1 MIKVQNLSKKYD
13 DNIVLN
19 GIDFEVAHGEI
30 VVIIGPS
37 GTGKSTLLRCLN
49 YLETPTSGIINIA
62 GVIVDSATATAA
74 QITNLR
80 KKSSFVFQNY
90 SLFANKT
97 ALQNVAESLI
107 TVWKEPKSVALK
119 SAEAILNQVGLGE
132 KIHQY
137 PSQLSGG
144 QQQRV
149 GIARAMAAKGEIILF
164 DEPTSSL
171 DPEWVDEV
179 LAVMKQL
186 ALQKQTMIIVTHE
199 MQFAREVANR
209 VIFMEGGNIVEQGT
223 PKQIFENPQHQRTKE
238 FVGRSTKQKLSA
250 FDSAML

>member
-1 MIKVQNLSKKYD
+1 MIKVQNLSKKFA
-13 DNIVLN
+13 DNTVLN
-19 GIDFEVAHGEI
+19 GINFDVAHGEI

-49 YLETPTSGIINIA
+49 FLETPSSGVIEIA
-62 GVIVDSATATAA
+62 GVRVDSETATAA
-74 QITNLR
+74 QITSLR

-97 ALQNVAESLI
+97 ALQNVAESLL
-107 TVWKEPKSVALK
+107 TVWKEPKSAALK
-119 SAEAILNQVGLGE
+119 HAETILQQVGLSE

-149 GIARAMAAKGEIILF
+149 GIARAMAAKGEVILF

-186 ALQKQTMIIVTHE
+186 AVQKQTMIIVTHE

-223 PKQIFENPQHQRTKE
+223 PQQIFEHPQQQRTKE
-238 FVGRSTKQKLSA
+238 FVARATKQSLTA
-250 FDSAML
+250 LDSAML

>member
-1 MIKVQNLSKKYD
+1 MISVSQLSKKFGD
-13 DNIVLN
+13 LAVLKE
-19 GIDFEVAHGEI
+19 IDFEVAKGEI

-49 YLETPTSGIINIA
+49 YLETPTTGNITIGPA
-62 GVIVDSATATAA
+62 SIDALSHKAKD
-74 QITNLR
+74 ITELR
-80 KKSSFVFQNY
+80 KQSSFVFQNY

-107 TVWKEPKSVALK
+107 TVWKVSKQEAL
-119 SAEAILNQVGLGE
+119 STAEAILVKVGLAE
-132 KIHQY
+132 KLNVY

-149 GIARAMAAKGEIILF
+149 GIARAMAAKGEVILF
-164 DEPTSSL
+164 DEPTSAL

-186 ALQKQTMIIVTHE
+186 ALEKQTMIVVTHE
-199 MQFAREVANR
+199 MQFAKEVADR
-209 VIFMEGGNIVEQGT
+209 VIFMEDGYIVEQGT
-223 PKQIFENPQHQRTKE
+223 PQQIFSNPEHERTKA
-238 FVGRSTKQKLSA
+238 FVKRALKQH
-250 FDSAML
+250 

>member
-1 MIKVQNLSKKYD
+1 MIKVRNLSKSFA
-13 DNIVLN
+13 DNVVLKS
-19 GIDFEVAHGEI
+19 IDFDVLSAEI

-49 YLETPTSGIINIA
+49 YLETPNTGCIEIG
-62 GVIVDSATATAA
+62 GVKVEAKSATAKK
-74 QITNLR
+74 ITELR
-80 KKSSFVFQNY
+80 KQSSFVFQNY

-107 TVWKEPKSVALK
+107 TVSNEPKAAALK
-119 SAEAILNQVGLGE
+119 HAKSILKQVGLAE
-132 KIHQY
+132 KMDQY
-137 PSQLSGG
+137 PAQLSGG

-149 GIARAMAAKGEIILF
+149 GIARAMACKGEVILF

-179 LAVMKQL
+179 LTVMKQL
-186 ALQKQTMIIVTHE
+186 ARQKQTMIVVTHE
-199 MQFAREVANR
+199 MQFAREVADK

-223 PKQIFENPQHQRTKE
+223 AKQIFENPQHQRTKE
-238 FVGRSTKQKLSA
+238 FVARSTKVNFSA
-250 FDSAML
+250 FDSCML

>member
-1 MIKVQNLSKKYD
+1 MIKVSNLSKKFGD
-13 DNIVLN
+13 LAVLKD
-19 GIDFEVAHGEI
+19 ISFEVAKGEI

-49 YLETPTSGIINIA
+49 YLETPTTGQIHIGN
-62 GVIVDSATATAA
+62 ATIDAISHKPKEVT
-74 QITNLR
+74 TLR
-80 KKSSFVFQNY
+80 QQSSFVFQNY

-107 TVWKEPKSVALK
+107 TVWKIPAQEALATAK
-119 SAEAILNQVGLGE
+119 AILVKVGLE
-132 KIHQY
+132 DKLDVY

-149 GIARAMAAKGEIILF
+149 GIARAMAAKGEVILF
-164 DEPTSSL
+164 DEPTSAL

-186 ALQKQTMIIVTHE
+186 AFEKQTMIVVTHE
-199 MQFAREVANR
+199 MQFAKEVADR
-209 VIFMEGGNIVEQGT
+209 VIFMEDGFIVEQGS
-223 PKQIFENPQHQRTKE
+223 PKEVFDNPKHERTKA
-238 FVGRSTKQKLSA
+238 FVKRALKQH
-250 FDSAML
+250 

>member
-1 MIKVQNLSKKYD
+1 MIKVQNLSKKFT

-19 GIDFEVAHGEI
+19 GIDFEVEHGEI

-49 YLETPTSGIINIA
+49 YLETPTSGIIEIA
-62 GVIVDSATATAA
+62 GAKVDSTTATAK

-107 TVWKEPKSVALK
+107 TVWKEPKAQALK
-119 SAEAILNQVGLGE
+119 DAETILQQVGLGE
-132 KIHQY
+132 KMHHY

-149 GIARAMAAKGEIILF
+149 GIARAMAAKGEVILF
-164 DEPTSSL
+164 DEPQPHRL
-171 DPEWVDEV
+171 I
-179 LAVMKQL
+179 LNGLMKY
-186 ALQKQTMIIVTHE
+186 
-199 MQFAREVANR
+199 
-209 VIFMEGGNIVEQGT
+209 
-223 PKQIFENPQHQRTKE
+223 
-238 FVGRSTKQKLSA
+238 
-250 FDSAML
+250 

>member
-1 MIKVQNLSKKYD
+1 MIRVQNLSKKFA

-19 GIDFEVAHGEI
+19 GIDFEVEHGEI

-49 YLETPTSGIINIA
+49 YLEIPTSGMIEIA
-62 GVIVDSATATAA
+62 GVKVDSATATAT

-90 SLFANKT
+90 SLFSNKT

-107 TVWKEPKSVALK
+107 TVWKEPKSAALK
-119 SAEAILNQVGLGE
+119 HAETILRQVGLSE
-132 KIHQY
+132 KINQY

-149 GIARAMAAKGEIILF
+149 GIARAMAAKGEVILF

-186 ALQKQTMIIVTHE
+186 AVQKQTMIIVTHE

-238 FVGRSTKQKLSA
+238 FVGRSAKQNLSA
-250 FDSAML
+250 LDSAML

>member
-1 MIKVQNLSKKYD
+1 MINVSQLSKKFGD
-13 DNIVLN
+13 LAVLKEIN
-19 GIDFEVAHGEI
+19 FEVAKGEI

-49 YLETPTSGIINIA
+49 YLETPTTGKITIGPASIDA
-62 GVIVDSATATAA
+62 VDHKAKD
-74 QITNLR
+74 ITELR
-80 KKSSFVFQNY
+80 KQSSFVFQNY

-107 TVWKEPKSVALK
+107 TVWKTPKQEAL
-119 SAEAILNQVGLGE
+119 STAETILVKVGLAE
-132 KIHQY
+132 KLDVY

-149 GIARAMAAKGEIILF
+149 GIARAMAAKGEVILF
-164 DEPTSSL
+164 DEPTSAL

-186 ALQKQTMIIVTHE
+186 AFEKQTMIVVTHE
-199 MQFAREVANR
+199 MQFAKEVADR
-209 VIFMEGGNIVEQGT
+209 VIFMEDGYIVEQGA
-223 PKQIFENPQHQRTKE
+223 PQQIFTNPQHKRTQA
-238 FVGRSTKQKLSA
+238 FVKRALKQH
-250 FDSAML
+250 